1 MAEISKTIKY
11 ATIRLNQED
20 ERERRGVPNTVQY
33 WAAYID
39 GAIAQAK
46 EDETRIAELVK
57 EEIEKIKEDQPVD
70 AVPVVH
76 GKWTTKRTWEHDGEL
91 YCSVC
96 GKSVDAYNDIRWA
109 DKMYNYCPNCG
120 ARMKGANDEQD

>member
-1 MAEISKTIKY
+1 MKMAEISKTIKY

-46 EDETRIAELVK
+46 EDKTRIAELVK
-57 EEIEKIKEDQPVD
+57 EEI
-70 AVPVVH
+70 
-76 GKWTTKRTWEHDGEL
+76 G
-91 YCSVC
+91 
-96 GKSVDAYNDIRWA
+96 
-109 DKMYNYCPNCG
+109 
-120 ARMKGANDEQD
+120 RMNNEQ